1 MSISSYKGHLYLFSY
16 EPSIHIFC
24 SFFCLVMS
32 MTVVEFFISWEDKF
46 MVIPVTQS
54 ISQVVFHLLIL
65 HVANLGQNTVRR

>member
-1 MSISSYKGHLYLFSY
+1 
-16 EPSIHIFC
+16 
-24 SFFCLVMS
+24 MS